1 MKPNAL
7 GRPPKP
13 NALGHAVKPSEK
25 KPEPPMPY
33 ENTPRPLFEPVA
45 RLRALR
51 SVELRTPAFTESA
64 DFYREVWGLEPVE
77 QEADA
82 TWLRGT
88 GEEHHVLHLARGEQ
102 NGLGRITFAVA
113 TPAEIDE
120 AARRLLARSLVPV
133 AGPGPLDQV
142 GGGYGLR
149 FTDPEGRLIELS
161 AQTHAVT
168 PRGRDAAVPVGVTH
182 TVLNTTDIDAAV
194 AFYTSVLGLRV
205 SDWSEHQMAFLRCNA
220 DHHCI
225 AFNQAE
231 WTSLNHVAY
240 EMTSVDHFMRGLG
253 RLRHHGINPQWGP
266 GRHGPGNNTF
276 SYFTDPAGLVCEYT
290 SEVAQIVED
299 AWIAKVWRRTPD
311 LSDLW
316 GTAGPPS
323 PGIRGHM
330 AGTPDPGP
338 LATPTDAPEEVT
350 A

>member
-1 MKPNAL
+1 MPTNAVAPHHQA
-7 GRPPKP
+7 G
-13 NALGHAVKPSEK
+13 
-25 KPEPPMPY
+25 
-33 ENTPRPLFEPVA
+33 PVA

-51 SVELRTPAFTESA
+51 SVELRTPELTRAA
-64 DFYREVWGLEPVE
+64 DFYAEVWGLEVVE
-77 QEADA
+77 RD
-82 TWLRGT
+82 THGSWLRGT
-88 GEEHHVLHLARGEQ
+88 GEEHHVLSLSRAER
-102 NGLGRITFAVA
+102 NGLGRISFAVG
-113 TPAEIDE
+113 TPAEIDQ
-120 AARRLLARSLVPV
+120 AAGALLARGIEPV

-161 AQTHAVT
+161 AQVEAVP

-182 TVLNTTDIDAAV
+182 AVLNTTDIDALV
-194 AFYTSVLGLRV
+194 AFYCEVLGLRV

-231 WTSLNHVAY
+231 WASLNHVAY

-253 RLRHHGINPQWGP
+253 RLRHHGVVPQWGP

-299 AWIAKVWRRTPD
+299 QWIARVWRRVPE

-323 PGIRGHM
+323 QTIRCHM
-330 AGTPDPGP
+330 AGEPDPGP
-338 LATPTDAPEEVT
+338 LAAGAPDASPQEAVQATKPQPEE
-350 A
+350 AAR